1 MDSLP
6 VEYLKGVMEKMM
18 SYGDRVQLSLISGGP
33 QPSYQVINNL
43 GKTMA
48 FDKNHH
54 LLHPQEDEFTGP
66 NATPIYSIEQIKSA
80 ITGLGFGAGSGSKTV
95 RVARST
101 GGSTRVSAAKL
112 LDQFAAQ
119 RYEYFKNHRQTLP
132 PTITEHTEEIT
143 ELMKKGSPVEEA
155 FDIVV
160 KKYY

>member
-1 MDSLP
+1 MQ
-6 VEYLKGVMEKMM
+6 KMTD
-18 SYGDRVQLSLISGGP
+18 YGDRVQLSLISGGP

-54 LLHPQEDEFTGP
+54 LLHPQEDEFTGA
-66 NATPIYSIEQIKSA
+66 NATPIYSMEQIKSA
-80 ITGLGFGAGSGSKTV
+80 ISGLGFGTGSGSKA

-101 GGSTRVSAAKL
+101 GGGTRVSAAKL
-112 LDQFAAQ
+112 HDQFAAQ

-143 ELMKKGSPVEEA
+143 ELMKKGTSVEEA
-155 FDIVV
+155 FDTVV